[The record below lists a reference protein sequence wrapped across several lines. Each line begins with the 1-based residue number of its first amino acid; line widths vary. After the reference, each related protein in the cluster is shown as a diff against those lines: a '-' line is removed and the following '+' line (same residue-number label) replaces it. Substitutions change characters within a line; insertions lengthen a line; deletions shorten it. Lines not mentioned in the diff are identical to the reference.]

1 MSRDSSKTRYELEA
15 EAEELSD
22 VLRRLDAVR
31 GMVKESWAG
40 DASKAF
46 LSKLEDVTAEVE
58 NVKKMI
64 DNLKLIRIE

>member
-1 MSRDSSKTRYELEA
+1 MDRKEDKTRYELEV

-31 GMVKESWAG
+31 GMVRESWSG

-46 LSKLEDVTAEVE
+46 LNKLEAVIAETE
-58 NVKKMI
+58 NAKKTI
-64 DNLKLIRIE
+64 DRVAGNVG

>member
-1 MSRDSSKTRYELEA
+1 MDRKDDKTRYELEV

-31 GMVKESWAG
+31 GMVRESWSG

-46 LSKLEDVTAEVE
+46 LNKLEAVIAETE
-58 NVKKMI
+58 NAKKTI
-64 DNLKLIRIE
+64 DRVAGNVG

>member
-1 MSRDSSKTRYELEA
+1 MDRKEDKTRYELEV

-31 GMVKESWAG
+31 GMVRESWAG

-46 LSKLEDVTAEVE
+46 LSKLEDMIAETE
-58 NVKKMI
+58 DVKKMI
-64 DNLKLIRIE
+64 DRAAGNIG

>member
-1 MSRDSSKTRYELEA
+1 MDRKDDKTRYELEV

-31 GMVKESWAG
+31 GMVRESWAG

-46 LSKLEDVTAEVE
+46 LSKLEDMTAEVE
-58 NVKKMI
+58 NVKKTI
-64 DNLKLIRIE
+64 DRAV

>member
-1 MSRDSSKTRYELEA
+1 MDRKDDKTRYELEV

-31 GMVKESWAG
+31 GMVRESWSG

-46 LSKLEDVTAEVE
+46 LSKLEAVIAETE
-58 NVKKMI
+58 NAKKTI
-64 DNLKLIRIE
+64 DRAAGNVG